1 MKRISLSS
9 HQGKITNAGASGK
22 LPLKAVSIFLNFP
35 DHCPLLPMAH
45 KVSLN
50 TQILLGCTAGV
61 AAGLLL
67 QSQGQTPLA
76 DNTLYGARLLGN
88 LFLDLLRMVLIPL
101 VFSSIVVGVSNLA
114 AHQKMHRVWTTT
126 LAFFFL
132 TMGVA
137 IVLGLGAANL
147 FRPGEGLQ
155 LAMFADATQ
164 NFQARQMPLPEYI
177 AQFLRGLFQNPFK
190 ALAQGEILAVVMIAL
205 FLGIA
210 LVVGG
215 ERYRNL
221 RILIQELQE
230 LCLLIVGWIMRLAPL
245 GVAAL
250 LLQLVASQNVALLG
264 SLGHFIAVVFGT
276 TLFHGLVVLPLIL
289 WLITRMSPLH
299 FLRGAREALITA
311 FATSSSAATL
321 PVTLRCVE
329 QHLHV
334 RKDIANFVVPL
345 GATANMDGTALY
357 EAAAALFVAR
367 LAGIELD
374 LAQQLI
380 IFFIAMLGAI
390 GAPGIPSVGMLSMV
404 LVLESVGLPTEAI
417 AILLPIDRI
426 LDTVRTAVNVE
437 GDMVGSLIVQKL
449 TDQPA

>member
-1 MKRISLSS
+1 MRR
-9 HQGKITNAGASGK
+9 
-22 LPLKAVSIFLNFP
+22 P
-35 DHCPLLPMAH
+35 
-45 KVSLN
+45 SLN
-50 TQILLGCTAGV
+50 SQILLGSLIGIAIGGWLSIAEPGNAT
-61 AAGLLL
+61 
-67 QSQGQTPLA
+67 Q
-76 DNTLYGARLLGN
+76 NTLYGAKLVGT

-101 VFSSIVVGVSNLA
+101 VFSSIVIGVANLRA
-114 AHQKMHRVWTTT
+114 NQKMHRVWVTT
-126 LAFFFL
+126 LSFFAL
-132 TMGVA
+132 SMAIA
-137 IVLGLGAANL
+137 IVIGLGAAHL
-147 FRPGEGLQ
+147 FKPGEGLQ
-155 LAMFADATQ
+155 LAMFAEATQ
-164 NFQARQMPLPEYI
+164 NYQARQMPLPEYI
-177 AQFLRGLFQNPFK
+177 AQFLHGMFQNPFK
-190 ALAQGEILAVVMIAL
+190 ALAQGDILAVVIIAL

-221 RILIQELQE
+221 RQLIQELNE

-245 GVAAL
+245 GIAAL
-250 LLQLVASQNVALLG
+250 LLQLVASQNSALLY
-264 SLGHFIAVVFGT
+264 SLGHFIAVVVGS
-276 TLFHGLVVLPLIL
+276 TLFHGIVVLPLML
-289 WLITRMSPLH
+289 YVVTRVTPLH
-299 FLRGAREALITA
+299 FWRGSREALITA

-321 PVTLRCVE
+321 PITLRCVE

-334 RKDIANFVVPL
+334 KKDIANFVVPL
-345 GATANMDGTALY
+345 GATVNMDGTALY

-374 LAQQLI
+374 LAHQLI

-449 TDQPA
+449 AAPTQVQLSA

>member
-1 MKRISLSS
+1 MRKISLNS
-9 HQGKITNAGASGK
+9 
-22 LPLKAVSIFLNFP
+22 
-35 DHCPLLPMAH
+35 
-45 KVSLN
+45 
-50 TQILLGCTAGV
+50 QILIGCLIGIAGGWWLSGAGSTPMV
-61 AAGLLL
+61 A
-67 QSQGQTPLA
+67 
-76 DNTLYGARLLGN
+76 NTLYGAKLVGT

-101 VFSSIVVGVSNLA
+101 VFSSIVIGVANLRA
-114 AHQKMHRVWTTT
+114 NQKMHRVWITT
-126 LAFFFL
+126 LSFFAL
-132 TMGVA
+132 SMA
-137 IVLGLGAANL
+137 IAVVIGLGAAHI
-147 FRPGEGLQ
+147 FKPGDGLQ
-155 LAMFADATQ
+155 LAMFAEATQ

-177 AQFLRGLFQNPFK
+177 AQFLHGLFQNPFK
-190 ALAQGEILAVVMIAL
+190 ALAQGDILAVVIIAL

-245 GVAAL
+245 GIAAL
-250 LLQLVASQNVALLG
+250 LLQLVASQNNALLY
-264 SLGHFIAVVFGT
+264 SLAHFIAVVIGS
-276 TLFHGLVVLPLIL
+276 TLFHGIVVLPLMLYIV
-289 WLITRMSPLH
+289 TRMSPLH
-299 FLRGAREALITA
+299 FWRGAREALVTA

-334 RKDIANFVVPL
+334 KKDIANFVVPL
-345 GATANMDGTALY
+345 GATMNMDGTALY
-357 EAAAALFVAR
+357 EAAAALFIAR

-374 LAQQLI
+374 LAHQLI

-404 LVLESVGLPTEAI
+404 LVLQSVGLPTEAI

-426 LDTVRTAVNVE
+426 LDTVRTTVNVE

-449 TDQPA
+449 AVPKGQAHDSV

>member
-1 MKRISLSS
+1 MRR
-9 HQGKITNAGASGK
+9 
-22 LPLKAVSIFLNFP
+22 P
-35 DHCPLLPMAH
+35 
-45 KVSLN
+45 SLN
-50 TQILLGCTAGV
+50 SQILLGSLIGIAIGGWLSLAEPGN
-61 AAGLLL
+61 AA
-67 QSQGQTPLA
+67 Q
-76 DNTLYGARLLGN
+76 NTLYGAKLVGT

-101 VFSSIVVGVSNLA
+101 VFSSIVIGVANLRA
-114 AHQKMHRVWTTT
+114 NQKMHRVWVTT
-126 LAFFFL
+126 LSFFAL
-132 TMGVA
+132 SMAIA
-137 IVLGLGAANL
+137 IVIGLSAAHL
-147 FRPGEGLQ
+147 FKPGEGLQ
-155 LAMFADATQ
+155 LAMFAEATQ
-164 NFQARQMPLPEYI
+164 NYQARQMPLPEYI
-177 AQFLRGLFQNPFK
+177 AQFLHGMFQNPFK
-190 ALAQGEILAVVMIAL
+190 ALAQGDILAVVIIAL

-221 RILIQELQE
+221 RQLIQELNE

-245 GVAAL
+245 GIAAL
-250 LLQLVASQNVALLG
+250 LLQLVASQNSALLY
-264 SLGHFIAVVFGT
+264 SLGHFIAVVVGS
-276 TLFHGLVVLPLIL
+276 TLFHGIVVLPLML
-289 WLITRMSPLH
+289 YVVTRVTPLH
-299 FLRGAREALITA
+299 FWRGSREALITA

-321 PVTLRCVE
+321 PITLRCVE

-334 RKDIANFVVPL
+334 KKDIANFVVPL
-345 GATANMDGTALY
+345 GATVNMDGTALY

-374 LAQQLI
+374 LAHQLI

-449 TDQPA
+449 AAPTESQNPA

>member
-1 MKRISLSS
+1 MRKISLNS
-9 HQGKITNAGASGK
+9 
-22 LPLKAVSIFLNFP
+22 
-35 DHCPLLPMAH
+35 
-45 KVSLN
+45 
-50 TQILLGCTAGV
+50 QILIGCLIGIAGGWWLSGAGSTPMV
-61 AAGLLL
+61 A
-67 QSQGQTPLA
+67 
-76 DNTLYGARLLGN
+76 NTLYGAKLVGT

-101 VFSSIVVGVSNLA
+101 VFSSIVIGVANLRA
-114 AHQKMHRVWTTT
+114 NQKMHRVWITT
-126 LAFFFL
+126 LSFFAL
-132 TMGVA
+132 SMAIA
-137 IVLGLGAANL
+137 IVIGLGAAHI
-147 FRPGEGLQ
+147 FKPGDGLQ
-155 LAMFADATQ
+155 LAMFAEATQ

-177 AQFLRGLFQNPFK
+177 AQFLHGLFQNPFK
-190 ALAQGEILAVVMIAL
+190 ALAQGDILAVVIIAL

-245 GVAAL
+245 GIAAL
-250 LLQLVASQNVALLG
+250 LLQLVASQNNALLY
-264 SLGHFIAVVFGT
+264 SLTHFIAVVIGS
-276 TLFHGLVVLPLIL
+276 TLFHGIVVLPLLLYIV
-289 WLITRMSPLH
+289 TRMSPLH
-299 FLRGAREALITA
+299 FWRGAREALVTA

-334 RKDIANFVVPL
+334 KKDIANFVVPL
-345 GATANMDGTALY
+345 GATVNMDGTALY
-357 EAAAALFVAR
+357 EAAAALFIAR

-374 LAQQLI
+374 LAHQLI

-404 LVLESVGLPTEAI
+404 LVLQSVGLPTEAI

-426 LDTVRTAVNVE
+426 LDTVRTTVNVE

-449 TDQPA
+449 AVQKSQAHDSA